1 MEDWRTING
10 VPVLL
15 EVSDAPLAKDVY
27 KTFGLTAIAFN
38 KRSFTIPNASCPE
51 CGEPVFF
58 YVNDYGSRVFFDEL
72 GPPWP
77 KHPCTDLK
85 AESVIPKG
93 AGRARRVKEEYL
105 WESDGWRPFCIKK
118 IKRLDDHLFELKGIF
133 IGSKEI
139 EVFVVKNIKGVN
151 LGSLN
156 CFSIAMIR
164 ASGDCGYELSVLG
177 DDTDI
182 FLLILNK

>member
-15 EVSDAPLAKDVY
+15 EVGDAPSAKDVY
-27 KTFGLTAIAFN
+27 KTFGLTEIAFN

-58 YVNDYGSRVFFDEL
+58 YANDYGSRVFFDEL

-85 AESVIPKG
+85 ADSVIPKG
-93 AGRARRVKEEYL
+93 ARRGRRVKEEYS
-105 WESDGWRPFCIKK
+105 WESDGWHPFCIKK
-118 IKRLDDHLFELKGIF
+118 IRRLDDHSFELKGVF
-133 IGSKEI
+133 IESKEI
-139 EVFVVKNIKGVN
+139 EVFVAKNIKGLN
-151 LGSLN
+151 FGYLN

-164 ASGDCGYELSVLG
+164 ESGDCGHELSFLG
-177 DDTDI
+177 DDADA
-182 FLLILNK
+182 FGLVLYK